1 MLTYLLDV
9 EIIKFYLHITILRW
23 KNLYDILRLQRQE
36 PPSAGTDDG
45 CEQNQRFAR
54 RTCMHGYDIILTW
67 LCQFPLG
74 KGYKIWLF
82 LMQPSSQP
90 GSARADDANAE
101 EATVDMV
108 PGDAVRFLS
117 GIPEAWTMLPVVGK
131 RTTRCLYIRVD
142 LTLCPTARFS
152 AFPAI
157 RILLLTVDV
166 NQAGAGLSRSKP
178 NQEVRVCLI
187 H

>member
-1 MLTYLLDV
+1 MHSYDT
-9 EIIKFYLHITILRW
+9 IITR
-23 KNLYDILRLQRQE
+23 
-36 PPSAGTDDG
+36 
-45 CEQNQRFAR
+45 
-54 RTCMHGYDIILTW
+54 

-108 PGDAVRFLS
+108 PGDAVRYLT
-117 GIPEAWTMLPVVGK
+117 GTPAAWTMLPAVGRHITK
-131 RTTRCLYIRVD
+131 CLYIRAD
-142 LTLCPTARFS
+142 LTPCPTARFS

-178 NQEVRVCLI
+178 NQEVRICLI

>member
-1 MLTYLLDV
+1 M
-9 EIIKFYLHITILRW
+9 LRW
-23 KNLYDILRLQRQE
+23 NSFCDILKPQRQK

-54 RTCMHGYDIILTW
+54 RTCMHSYDTIITR

-101 EATVDMV
+101 EATAVMV
-108 PGDAVRFLS
+108 PGDAVRFLA
-117 GIPEAWTMLPVVGK
+117 GTPAVWTMLPVVGK
-131 RTTRCLYIRVD
+131 RTTRCLYIRAD
-142 LTLCPTARFS
+142 LIPCPTARFS

-157 RILLLTVDV
+157 RIPLLTADV
-166 NQAGAGLSRSKP
+166 NQAGAGLSRSTT
-178 NQEVRVCLI
+178 
-187 H
+187 